1 MPEKGTV
8 VLPRSMAFNTYG
20 SGNYEGI
27 AQASEPLL
35 KWLPGVK
42 ALQAVMSHD
51 HGTPSFVVCMLRAG
65 QDAYLRFIIAFAA
78 CWHVYLMMLS
88 CFRDQKHV
96 AVAAVECPAAKG
108 TSWWLSSAS
117 ATTKSSMMHGAMPD
131 CFGSA
136 ARTRAGVVDMST
148 ACNCCKAGVSKRQ
161 ELKPMCILKDGDLT
175 GQFLS

>member
-96 AVAAVECPAAKG
+96 AVAAVECPAAKRN
-108 TSWWLSSAS
+108 LMVAQLCQRYNEIF
-117 ATTKSSMMHGAMPD
+117 HD
-131 CFGSA
+131 
-136 ARTRAGVVDMST
+136 ARGNARLLRVRS
-148 ACNCCKAGVSKRQ
+148 
-161 ELKPMCILKDGDLT
+161 
-175 GQFLS
+175 